1 MSLRLIARDLYRLH
15 QQVERLQKKLETAP
29 AAGRDA
35 LKRKLKQAEI
45 ERDQVKRMLDGR
57 LDR

>member
-15 QQVERLQKKLETAP
+15 QQVERLQKELAAAP
-29 AAGRDA
+29 GAKRDA
-35 LKRKLKQAEI
+35 LKRKLRQVET

>member
-15 QQVERLQKKLETAP
+15 QQVERLENELAVAP
-29 AAGRDA
+29 PARRDA
-35 LKRKLKQAEI
+35 LKRKLRQAEI

>member
-15 QQVERLQKKLETAP
+15 QQVQRLQKELELAP
-29 AAGRDA
+29 PAKRDA
-35 LKRKLKQAEI
+35 IMRKLRQVES
-45 ERDQVKRMLDGR
+45 ERDQIKRMLDGR